1 MRQISSEEAAQRA
14 VPKKKE
20 KKRSFS
26 QYHCMKVQCISER
39 EMLVRTCVHTAGLS
53 QHSSPRYR
61 YLPPITSNI
70 VSTPLYLLAL
80 TSSLPIRRAGAGA
93 EAESSLWTSFNVLTA
108 TSRRLKVC
116 RYLTSRFSRFAT
128 WPSQSDPIT
137 PILTATKDP
146 IPIPIQPIQLP
157 A

>member
-1 MRQISSEEAAQRA
+1 
-14 VPKKKE
+14 
-20 KKRSFS
+20 
-26 QYHCMKVQCISER
+26 MKVQCISER

-53 QHSSPRYR
+53 QHSSPGYR

-93 EAESSLWTSFNVLTA
+93 EAESSSSTSFNVLTA

-116 RYLTSRFSRFAT
+116 RYLLLTVRDLAVSVGPDNSEFNSHQRSYSHSHPACPA
-128 WPSQSDPIT
+128 PS
-137 PILTATKDP
+137 LTLSGVDH
-146 IPIPIQPIQLP
+146 P
-157 A
+157 ASYHRSTVSMRLCLTLCM